1 MAITTAFNLSGVS
14 LLLIPL
20 LVFLLI
26 IIVSIVLRLRKHINL
41 QGQTIFFKESQAAF
55 GFSLIGLI
63 FLSFLVLFN
72 SFFWYL
78 NFFKHE
84 SIAES
89 GTLLTYAAFIYY
101 LIVSYLLI
109 IATIFLSFV
118 YSYKDRNR
126 FFQKVRIVLI
136 IFLLMVIAFSPS
148 YLYYQYKKEQSE
160 ILNIVQKRFPG
171 LDTKYLQNKLGRQGK
186 NNYKLSLDDNPNY
199 PCLDKVEVNNGRLF
213 YSTLESYQK
222 GENCPLYEDQVK
234 LKVLL
239 LANETIFLNGVL
251 DIFPEDFASVE
262 IIDVDNK
269 RQLLL
274 PLMKGRYKI
283 SYSFGEMDYGQ
294 QIIDLQKDSEI
305 IINIR

>member
-1 MAITTAFNLSGVS
+1 MAVTALNLGAVS
-14 LLLIPL
+14 LLSIPI

-26 IIVSIVLRLRKHINL
+26 IIVSIILRFKKHINL

-55 GFSLIGLI
+55 RVSLIGLI
-63 FLSFLVLFN
+63 LFVFLVLFN

-78 NFFKHE
+78 NFFKPE

-89 GTLLTYAAFIYY
+89 GTLLTGAAFIYY

-118 YSYKDRNR
+118 YSDKDRNR
-126 FFQKVRIVLI
+126 LFQKIRIVLI
-136 IFLLMVIAFSPS
+136 IFLLIVIAFSPS

-160 ILNIVQKRFPG
+160 ILNSVQKRFPG
-171 LDTKYLQNKLGRQGK
+171 LETKYLQKKLYRIK
-186 NNYKLSLDDNPNY
+186 ENNYTLSLDDSSNY
-199 PCLDKVEVNNGRLF
+199 PCLDKIEVNNSRLF

-222 GENCPLYEDQVK
+222 GKNCPVYEDQVR

-251 DIFPEDFASVE
+251 DIFPEGFASVE

-274 PLMKGRYKI
+274 PLLKGRYKI
-283 SYSFGEMDYGQ
+283 SYSYGEMDYGQ

-305 IINIR
+305 TINIR